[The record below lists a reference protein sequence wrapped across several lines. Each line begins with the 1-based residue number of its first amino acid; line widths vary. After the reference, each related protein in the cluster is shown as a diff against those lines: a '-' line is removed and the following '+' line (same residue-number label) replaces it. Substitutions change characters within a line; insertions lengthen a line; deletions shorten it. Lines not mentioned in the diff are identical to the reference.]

1 MIESISGF
9 LNTALVVALGVIGW
23 IIKRVIER
31 LDLGEKRMTKIEVE
45 LAAQK
50 ERDIA
55 VENRIGKVE
64 TAIQEMHNKLDR
76 MMEILVRKQTMKK
89 KKPGLYENMRKRKA
103 LGISRS
109 KKDSTVSDKAYAA
122 MERDFKNKRNA

>member
-1 MIESISGF
+1 MIDSLSSL
-9 LNTALVVALGVIGW
+9 LNTILVVGLGVIGW

-64 TAIQEMHNKLDR
+64 TAINEVNGKLDR
-76 MMEILVRKQTMKK
+76 MMEIL
-89 KKPGLYENMRKRKA
+89 MRK
-103 LGISRS
+103 
-109 KKDSTVSDKAYAA
+109 
-122 MERDFKNKRNA
+122 

>member
-1 MIESISGF
+1 MIDSLSSL
-9 LNTALVVALGVIGW
+9 LNTILVVGLGVIGW

-76 MMEILVRKQTMKK
+76 MMEILVRK
-89 KKPGLYENMRKRKA
+89 
-103 LGISRS
+103 
-109 KKDSTVSDKAYAA
+109 
-122 MERDFKNKRNA
+122 

>member
-1 MIESISGF
+1 MIDSLSGF
-9 LNTALVVALGVIGW
+9 LNTILVVALGVIGW

-76 MMEILVRKQTMKK
+76 MMEIL
-89 KKPGLYENMRKRKA
+89 MRK
-103 LGISRS
+103 
-109 KKDSTVSDKAYAA
+109 
-122 MERDFKNKRNA
+122 

>member
-1 MIESISGF
+1 MIDSLSSLF
-9 LNTALVVALGVIGW
+9 NTILVVGLGVIGW

-76 MMEILVRKQTMKK
+76 MMEIL
-89 KKPGLYENMRKRKA
+89 MRK
-103 LGISRS
+103 
-109 KKDSTVSDKAYAA
+109 
-122 MERDFKNKRNA
+122 